1 MKTIAAN
8 FDLNSSN
15 YEYYTE
21 DSFNNMLGEE
31 KNRLNVNQNDQNS
44 FSKNLSFLHLN
55 IRSITIKIDSFSK
68 FLERLKIK
76 FPRLGLMTLFI
87 VLTFPVT
94 IFLHKYRNDR

>member
-1 MKTIAAN
+1 
-8 FDLNSSN
+8 
-15 YEYYTE
+15 
-21 DSFNNMLGEE
+21 MLGEE
-31 KNRLNVNQNDQNS
+31 KNRLNVNQNL

-55 IRSITIKIDSFSK
+55 IRSITNKIDSFSN

-94 IFLHKYRNDR
+94 IFFINIALTVEAEALPCTLLTI